1 MSSSSKSNMEKSFAI
16 INILV
21 NKVIYKIIYLIS
33 KKLGI
38 DPNASA
44 NSNIKKLSNKTKLII
59 DSLNTPEGRDLKN
72 QMNLLFQNI
81 LLILEPSLNESIDVL
96 NNNVSKLTASINKI
110 IVSALQ
116 EIPPIFVIFEAANFL
131 TASLQTGEIFL
142 HFTDIGLNTL
152 NKLRP
157 MIKDIK
163 ELIDKFQR
171 FIDNVI
177 DKKDNFKGNYV
188 KTINKYNNQKKLIGG
203 RIQSTLKEFI

>member
-1 MSSSSKSNMEKSFAI
+1 MSSSSKSNMEKSFTI

-38 DPNASA
+38 DPNTSA

>member
-1 MSSSSKSNMEKSFAI
+1 MEKSFTI

-38 DPNASA
+38 DPNTSA